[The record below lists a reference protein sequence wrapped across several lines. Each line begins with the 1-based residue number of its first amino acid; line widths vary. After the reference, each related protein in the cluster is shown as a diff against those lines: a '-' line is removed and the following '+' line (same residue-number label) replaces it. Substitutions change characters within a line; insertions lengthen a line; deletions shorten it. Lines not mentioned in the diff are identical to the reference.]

1 MTSTEPRERAA
12 GAAPAGTPLARS
24 RGEHDALAAL
34 EEERDFLL
42 RSLDDLEREHDAGDV
57 DDTDYVTLRDDYT
70 ARAAAVIR
78 SIEARQSRTEPPRAR
93 RSWGRTFAWVAA
105 IAVFAVLAGVLV
117 AQMSGSRRDGET
129 ASGDIRDN
137 TRQLLV
143 DAMSAAQ
150 NQRYDDAIDLYDQ
163 ALELSPSNAEALAY
177 RGWTRYRKGG
187 DDAAATADIDAAIA
201 ADPSLPDARVFK
213 TVLLTESGDFTAAA
227 EQLKTFDSLNPPS
240 LMTQLVAQFALRERI
255 VAGVLLAD
263 GAPGYADAGF
273 TTDEVLAAA
282 RYTFG
287 SAPVEALGLVQQV
300 LAAEPSN
307 ADAHADLGYLL
318 ALAAKSA
325 NDDAQLRDRGMSE
338 IDAALAL
345 EPQNAAA
352 LAYKASV
359 LLYLDDDAAGAKAA
373 LDAYDAAPDKPTY
386 VTQLVEGS
394 SAGNPSLRQSIESAA
409 TGG

>member
-1 MTSTEPRERAA
+1 VTSTEPRARVSRDARAS
-12 GAAPAGTPLARS
+12 LDRS
-24 RGEHDALAAL
+24 EQDALAAL

-78 SIEARQSRTEPPRAR
+78 SIEAKQARTEPPRAPR
-93 RSWGRTFAWVAA
+93 AWGRTLAWVAM

-117 AQMSGSRRDGET
+117 ARMSGSRRDGDT
-129 ASGDIRDN
+129 ATGDIRDN

-143 DAMSAAQ
+143 DAMTAAQ
-150 NQRYDDAIDLYDQ
+150 RGEYDDAIGLYDK

-177 RGWTRYRKGG
+177 RGWTRYRKGD
-187 DDAAATADIDAAIA
+187 DDAGATADIDAAIA
-201 ADPSLPDARVFK
+201 ADPKLPDARVFK
-213 TVLLTESGDFTAAA
+213 TVLLTEAGDFAAA
-227 EQLKTFDSLNPPS
+227 REQLHEFDALNPPS
-240 LMTQLVAQFALRERI
+240 LMTQLVAQFALRERV
-255 VAGVLLAD
+255 VAGVLLAE

-273 TTDEVLAAA
+273 SAGEVLAAA
-282 RYTFG
+282 RYAFG

-318 ALAAKSA
+318 ALAAKSG
-325 NDDAQLRDRGMSE
+325 NDNQQLRDRGMSE
-338 IDAALAL
+338 IEAALAL
-345 EPQNAAA
+345 DPKNAAA

-359 LLYLDDDAAGAKAA
+359 LLFLDDDAAGAKAA
-373 LDAYDAAPDKPTY
+373 LDAYDAAPDKPAH

-394 SAGNPSLRQSIESAA
+394 SDGNPSLRDSIESAVK
-409 TGG
+409 GG